1 MRAAGPLSR
10 VASQPI
16 AVSYLVSGYRGFKLF
31 SSGTKKAA
39 LVESSLP
46 EREIDSRKVIKF
58 PIKNNNLGNCVQLV
72 LLVGFRL

>member
-1 MRAAGPLSR
+1 MPGS
-10 VASQPI
+10 SQPVEI
-16 AVSYLVSGYRGFKLF
+16 DHGEGELTPDRGFKLF
-31 SSGTKKAA
+31 LQTQKKAA
-39 LVESSLP
+39 LVKSSLS

>member
-1 MRAAGPLSR
+1 MPGSG
-10 VASQPI
+10 QP
-16 AVSYLVSGYRGFKLF
+16 VETDHGEGELTSGRGFKLF
-31 SSGTKKAA
+31 CQAQKKAA
-39 LVESSLP
+39 LVKSSLS